1 MHKEKYCY
9 ISYLETIGPE
19 GVECFFLPQMHTW
32 KMLSNWTNEIK
43 GLIFFFF
50 HLNLCIFVIQLC
62 FSFLSSSLTL
72 CILIAFG
79 LKSLEEFESR
89 YIGGGIF
96 YLFWITAWHITKF
109 KFTKIVTKILLVW
122 WFFYLSPWDIG
133 VILWL
138 CMIGL
143 CYDTLQSPIVWRSCI
158 P

>member
-1 MHKEKYCY
+1 M
-9 ISYLETIGPE
+9 
-19 GVECFFLPQMHTW
+19 FFFA
-32 KMLSNWTNEIK
+32 TNAHMTNVVQLNKWNQRFDFI
-43 GLIFFFF
+43 FF